1 MHLTLG
7 LFCLSSHTEV
17 NSCERLLEI
26 LSFGIWQQL
35 GWLAPPD
42 YKICTA
48 ISPHCHNLRRWPTSW
63 NCIRDIPHLAKY
75 HEWADWEWLRQR
87 RTYSSGSFLCVLNN
101 PGVSI
106 VITTFCYF
114 LHTGD
119 RLLFEMRP
127 IQWRFFACSYWHST
141 HHWSPNHENQRI
153 STHKTHRIT
162 RFVSGVLP
170 SPSMGYLCPRPSR
183 RRSLAVSLVWPHHP
197 PSWDAYILLG
207 NFFGAFILC
216 MLQECISYESASQST

>member
-63 NCIRDIPHLAKY
+63 NYIRDIPHLAKY

-87 RTYSSGSFLCVLNN
+87 RTHSSGSFLCVLNN

-119 RLLFEMRP
+119 RLLEMRP

-153 STHKTHRIT
+153 STQDTSNYALCLGCPTESFHGLPLSKTESQAIAGS
-162 RFVSGVLP
+162 VPCVA
-170 SPSMGYLCPRPSR
+170 SPPT
-183 RRSLAVSLVWPHHP
+183 
-197 PSWDAYILLG
+197 ILRCVYFIRQ
-207 NFFGAFILC
+207 FFGAF

>member
-17 NSCERLLEI
+17 KSCERLLEI

-42 YKICTA
+42 YKICSA

-63 NCIRDIPHLAKY
+63 NCIREILHLAKY

-87 RTYSSGSFLCVLNN
+87 RTHPSGSFLCVSRYVQYNED
-101 PGVSI
+101 
-106 VITTFCYF
+106 F
-114 LHTGD
+114 LPVLIGTVHTIDLQIMKIHTQDTSNYALCLGCPTES
-119 RLLFEMRP
+119 F
-127 IQWRFFACSYWHST
+127 
-141 HHWSPNHENQRI
+141 
-153 STHKTHRIT
+153 
-162 RFVSGVLP
+162 
-170 SPSMGYLCPRPSR
+170 LCPRQSR
-183 RRSLAVSLVWPHHP
+183 GRTLAVSLVWPHHP
-197 PSWDAYILLG
+197 PSWDVYILLG